1 MPTLSPSRK
10 VRYTAPDVNAI
21 AGAITL
27 LEFMGDFDKTFAAG
41 ELATAIGGLRLAA
54 KHINAQR
61 NGKPAPTGNTA
72 SSNAVKAQVAA
83 NAAGKPADAK
93 PE

>member
-1 MPTLSPSRK
+1 MPTLSPKRTI
-10 VRYTAPDVNAI
+10 RYSAADVNAV

-41 ELATAIGGLRLAA
+41 ELATALGGLRLAA

-61 NGKPAPTGNTA
+61 NGKPA
-72 SSNAVKAQVAA
+72 
-83 NAAGKPADAK
+83 DAK